1 MMKWSK
7 LVMRTESFGKL
18 SRIRLDE
25 LARIRSRAI
34 RQGVWFRVL
43 NRLERGLVDLA
54 LKVTKNVRSEVLAEA
69 LLSVVRKLQEAL
81 VSKVRLSIRQIGASL
96 ARKLSLI
103 AQEWGNALARYWSS
117 DRSFMRFLTIMHMN
131 NPEVFKP

>member
-7 LVMRTESFGKL
+7 LIMRTKSFGKL

-43 NRLERGLVDLA
+43 NRLDRGLVNLA
-54 LKVTKNVRSEVLAEA
+54 LKLTKSVRSEILAEA
-69 LLSVVRKLQEAL
+69 LFSVVRKLQEAF
-81 VSKVRLSIRQIGASL
+81 VSKVRLSIRQIGAPL

-103 AQEWGNALARYWSS
+103 AQEWGNAIARYWMY
-117 DRSFMRFLTIMHMN
+117 DRSFMKFLTIMHMN